1 MIILTKVS
9 DTNHYRHH
17 KTKGPD
23 HMYHHFVFPNFL
35 MEKCSEMKYQMST
48 LYKYAEQKFDD
59 DDDDDDGD
67 DQEELNGNAQEWLSN
82 GLFALHIRFPVI
94 CNESVTLSTV
104 IKMEHFACVRDISH
118 CQ

>member
-1 MIILTKVS
+1 
-9 DTNHYRHH
+9 
-17 KTKGPD
+17 
-23 HMYHHFVFPNFL
+23 MYHHFVFPNFL

-94 CNESVTLSTV
+94 RNESVTLSTV

-118 CQ
+118 WQ

>member
-1 MIILTKVS
+1 MQGRERDRETRRRR
-9 DTNHYRHH
+9 DR
-17 KTKGPD
+17 G
-23 HMYHHFVFPNFL
+23 
-35 MEKCSEMKYQMST
+35 EK
-48 LYKYAEQKFDD
+48 FDDD

-104 IKMEHFACVRDISH
+104 IKMEHFACVRDISLW
-118 CQ
+118 Q